1 MAQVSLVV
9 GGRSYDL
16 ACRDGEEPHLLA
28 LGAMVDAR
36 FANAGRAVGGG
47 SETRQ
52 LVMAAL
58 LLADEL
64 SELRAGTRDPAQDEM
79 AKGLDALAERLES
92 LAGRLEKESE
102 PT

>member
-16 ACRDGEEPHLLA
+16 ACRDGEEPHLHA
-28 LGAMVDAR
+28 LGAMVEAR
-36 FANAGRAVGGG
+36 FADAGRAVGGG

-64 SELRAGTRDPAQDEM
+64 SELRAGRSDPAQDEL
-79 AKGLDALAERLES
+79 AKGLDALADRLELLAAS
-92 LAGRLEKESE
+92 LENDGE